1 MVKWVASIRSII
13 NDLDSPNSTQT
24 SLPGVRLEALI
35 TPISTGLRER
45 LIKEGVIENSEKTEN
60 DEKELKLDRI
70 NSKSQPA
77 KTREDYE
84 DILDIDD
91 NQSWDALRA
100 KGIIDFKTRVSLSD
114 RPVRNCSICTSSFI
128 VECRY
133 VTIPNSALTRLFTK
147 NIINTHVYMYRLFFS
162 E

>member
-1 MVKWVASIRSII
+1 MVKWVASIGSII

-114 RPVRNCSICTSSFI
+114 RPVRI
-128 VECRY
+128 VRY
-133 VTIPNSALTRLFTK
+133 VLVL
-147 NIINTHVYMYRLFFS
+147 L
-162 E
+162 

>member
-1 MVKWVASIRSII
+1 MI
-13 NDLDSPNSTQT
+13 NYLDSPNSTQT

-45 LIKEGVIENSEKTEN
+45 LIKEGVIDNCEKTEN
-60 DEKELKLDRI
+60 DEKELKLDKI

-114 RPVRNCSICTSSFI
+114 RPV
-128 VECRY
+128 
-133 VTIPNSALTRLFTK
+133 
-147 NIINTHVYMYRLFFS
+147 
-162 E
+162 